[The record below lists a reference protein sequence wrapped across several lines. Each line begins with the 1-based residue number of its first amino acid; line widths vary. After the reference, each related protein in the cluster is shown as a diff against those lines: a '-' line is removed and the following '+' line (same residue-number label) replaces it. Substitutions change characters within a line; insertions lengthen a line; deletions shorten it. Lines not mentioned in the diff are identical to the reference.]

1 MTSRIC
7 IRMGGTK
14 QFLKAFLG
22 TALPVLVC
30 SAAFAQGAQGQHA
43 CAFVNDNFPGANTV
57 EGYSVTG
64 SNAVHVGPVA
74 TGGKGS
80 PANLHTFFGTPLIA
94 IAPGTTHLYASNNG
108 TNDIAL
114 LDIDAVTCDLKF
126 VAHYPSGGNSLAGL
140 GIAISRDGKF
150 LYASNNESA
159 AKLAVLKINADGSLS
174 KPVQTV
180 SLSAGFSTLAITPDG
195 KTLIATQATASQEVQ
210 AYTINTSTGKVTFA
224 SSVSTVGAA
233 DGVAIDSHSK
243 FVYVGNGGQGGG
255 DDVQVIKIGAGARLT
270 YIADNVF
277 GIRGSSNCLLLSNNG
292 KLLYFSNQRGA
303 NVITLNVNPLSGA
316 VSFNSIVS
324 DGQSFVDEPSQL
336 AQNSTGTLVFT
347 GDFNT
352 SGAPSMGIFQ
362 ASANGT
368 LKSIGVFPLAQN
380 ASATSIAAGSF

>member
-64 SNAVHVGPVA
+64 SNAVHVAPVA

-94 IAPGTTHLYASNNG
+94 IAPGTTHLYASDNG

-114 LDIDAVTCDLKF
+114 LDIDAVTCDLKL

-150 LYASNNESA
+150 LYASNNDSA

-224 SSVSTVGAA
+224 SSVGTVGAA

-243 FVYVGNGGQGGG
+243 FVYVGGAA
-255 DDVQVIKIGAGARLT
+255 DVQVIKIGAGARLT

-277 GIRGSSNCLLLSNNG
+277 GRSSNCLLLSNNG
-292 KLLYFSNQRGA
+292 KLLYFSNQRVA

-324 DGQSFVDEPSQL
+324 DGQPFVDEPSQL

-347 GDFNT
+347 GDFN
-352 SGAPSMGIFQ
+352 SNGAPSMGIFQ